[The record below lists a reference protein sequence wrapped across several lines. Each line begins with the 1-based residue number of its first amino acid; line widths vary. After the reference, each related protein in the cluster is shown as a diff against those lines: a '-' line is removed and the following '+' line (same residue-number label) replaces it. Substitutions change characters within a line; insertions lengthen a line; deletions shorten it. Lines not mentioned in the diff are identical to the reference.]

1 MEPTLYGIEHS
12 NRAKKNFWGK
22 NQFNSTFP
30 VALACYM
37 RDKGIKPVY
46 ISLSKDFEIINTEIS
61 FDDVFG
67 TTLPNKDLNFCFE
80 SKFEPYQAFS
90 REDIGGID
98 LVVKDTKDNFITPLE
113 IKLTVLPDDGTSKLK
128 QADWGSELVI
138 RPATTKYAALGMVQS
153 IQKRLKTVRD
163 IFEPVCASIQDWS
176 NKSEMVNKTPS
187 LVEALNV
194 FEKKF
199 LNIQKPLLLQPIWKT
214 KGKSPALDDNAFD
227 IFVWSDFALNRLF
240 IDSVK
245 VNPTKI
251 SRLSR
256 STARLARI
264 LYEISTQGKT
274 NINKI
279 YTEMSF
285 GRQTDKEFAMSGRIT
300 RNYMMSPRRLKP
312 ALKKSVL
319 SDIILGGGEKRLSPE
334 RRFDQTVYFTLGPP
348 LKVLPEKL

>member
-1 MEPTLYGIEHS
+1 MFFMEPTLYGIEHS
-12 NRAKKNFWGK
+12 NRAKKDFWGK

-46 ISLSKDFEIINTEIS
+46 ISVSTNFEIVNTEIP
-61 FDDVFG
+61 FDDVFR

-80 SKFEPYQAFS
+80 SKFEPYQTFS

-98 LVVKDTKDNFITPLE
+98 LVVKDTQDNFLTPLE

-128 QADWGSELVI
+128 ETEWGSELVI

-153 IQKRLKTVRD
+153 IQDRLEEVRE
-163 IFEPVCASIQDWS
+163 IFEPVCADIQHWS
-176 NKSEMVNKTPS
+176 NKHEIADKTPS

-199 LNIQKPLLLQPIWKT
+199 IEIQKPLLLQPIWKT

-227 IFVWSDFALNRLF
+227 IFVWSDFALSRLF
-240 IDSVK
+240 IESAQG
-245 VNPTKI
+245 NPTNI
-251 SRLSR
+251 SRATR

-264 LYEISTQGKT
+264 LYEISTQRKT
-274 NINKI
+274 NIYQI
-279 YTEMSF
+279 YTEMAF
-285 GRQTDKEFAMSGRIT
+285 EHQTDKEFAMSGRIT
-300 RNYMMSPRRLKP
+300 RNYMKSSRRLKP
-312 ALKKSVL
+312 VMKKDIL
-319 SDIILGGGEKRLSPE
+319 SDIILGGGERLLSPE
-334 RRFDQTVYFTLGPP
+334 RRFDQTIYFTLGN
-348 LKVLPEKL
+348 KVKK